1 LKTYARVAGAVF
13 LIVAVVHL
21 LRIIFGW
28 EVRIGG
34 VDIPLWASWIA
45 LVAAA
50 ALAYPGLRPN
60 RA

>member
-1 LKTYARVAGAVF
+1 MKTYARVAGAVF

>member
-1 LKTYARVAGAVF
+1 VF